1 VRVKPRFG
9 NAIALDSHRDAH
21 EVAALGASG
30 SAAVWVVL
38 KRTLSARRAQMFGER
53 PH

>member
-1 VRVKPRFG
+1 VRVKARFG

-21 EVAALGASG
+21 EVAARSASG
-30 SAAVWVVL
+30 SAAVRVVR
-38 KRTLSARRAQMFGER
+38 KRALSARRAQMFGER